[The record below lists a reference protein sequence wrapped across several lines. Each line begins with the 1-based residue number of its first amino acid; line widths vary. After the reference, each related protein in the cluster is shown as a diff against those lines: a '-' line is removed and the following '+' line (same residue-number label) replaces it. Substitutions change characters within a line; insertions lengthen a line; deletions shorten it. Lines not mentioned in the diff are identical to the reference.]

1 MKQNTPLF
9 IAIIGIALVAIIM
22 MKVTS
27 NQQAQFNETNAVLRD
42 RSETLQA
49 TNEQLENQITGHKAV
64 SDSLISTIRT
74 QNIVLDRYKTKYAVI
89 ALKYETERNRVK
101 EVTDDEAAGI
111 FLDRADCSEVPVLKY
126 NDSAY
131 LIPIEPIRFYNDV
144 LIGFDEQVETNRTL
158 RGEVYDKGVQI
169 VNYEKLTMEQK
180 ATIQAQTELNRNT
193 SVMLSNAE
201 KQIANTE
208 KKLKRERVK
217 KYVVGVVGLVGI
229 VVAGV
234 L

>member
-1 MKQNTPLF
+1 M
-9 IAIIGIALVAIIM
+9 AI
-22 MKVTS
+22 KVMN
-27 NQQAQFNETNAVLRD
+27 NQQQKYDLDTAVLKD
-42 RSETLQA
+42 RSETLEA
-49 TNEQLENQITGHKAV
+49 TNAELEIQITGHKAV
-64 SDSLISTIRT
+64 SDSLVSTIRT

-126 NDSAY
+126 DSNY

-169 VNYEKLTMEQK
+169 VNYERLTTEQK
-180 ATIQAQTELNRNT
+180 ATILAQTELNRNT
-193 SVMLSNAE
+193 SQMLMNSD
-201 KQIANTE
+201 KQLANTE

-217 KYVVGVVGLVGI
+217 KYVVGVVGLVGM
-229 VVAGV
+229 VVVGM

>member
-1 MKQNTPLF
+1 MKPNTPLF

-27 NQQAQFNETNAVLRD
+27 NQQAQFNETNAVLSD
-42 RSETLQA
+42 RSETLEA
-49 TNEQLENQITGHKAV
+49 TNEALENQIIGHKAV

-74 QNIVLDRYKTKYAVI
+74 QNIVLDRYKTKYAII

-126 NDSAY
+126 DSNY

-169 VNYEKLTMEQK
+169 GNYERLTTEQK
-180 ATIQAQTELNRNT
+180 ETILAQTELNRNT
-193 SVMLSNAE
+193 SLMLSNAE

-217 KYVVGVVGLVGI
+217 KYVVGVVGLVWI
-229 VVAGV
+229 VVVAV

>member
-1 MKQNTPLF
+1 MKTNTPLF
-9 IAIIGIALVAIIM
+9 IAIIGIVLVAIIM

-49 TNEQLENQITGHKAV
+49 TNEQLENQITGHNAV
-64 SDSLISTIRT
+64 SDSLLANIRT
-74 QNIVLDRYKTKYAVI
+74 QSNVLLQYQRKYAVI

-101 EVTDDEAAGI
+101 EVTDQEAVEI

-126 NDSAY
+126 DSNY

-169 VNYEKLTMEQK
+169 VNYERLTTEQK
-180 ATIQAQTELNRNT
+180 ETIQAQTELNRNT
-193 SVMLSNAE
+193 SIMLSNAE

-217 KYVVGVVGLVGI
+217 KYVVGVVGLVWI
-229 VVAGV
+229 VVVGV